1 MKNRERECMNGEQG
15 EPGCDGALTENLMC
29 QGWFFFIKLGKQI
42 KSFYQNIIILIIYES
57 YHII

>member
-29 QGWFFFIKLGKQI
+29 QGLLFIELGMQI
-42 KSFYQNIIILIIYES
+42 K
-57 YHII
+57 